1 MPQQEKRDFDKR
13 WSAEELKMI
22 SESLRRLQ
30 DLPSQHQRVPSSNI
44 DIMSQASTIQGR
56 NYDHHIDEREKILL
70 STQASNKR
78 FDTDEAYQVFLSDG
92 RESR

>member
-1 MPQQEKRDFDKR
+1 
-13 WSAEELKMI
+13 MI

-30 DLPSQHQRVPSSNI
+30 DMPTHNHQHHRIPSSNI